1 MDTGLRRA
9 FGYLRPHRAA
19 LGAVLCL
26 SFGGTL
32 VSLAIPY
39 LSKQLVDEALLGRN
53 AAALPRIL
61 AWFAALTL
69 GGALLGAAAGLL
81 YTRVSAEIL
90 FAMRLDLYGH
100 LQHLS
105 PRFFA
110 RVRLGEI
117 LSRINGDLAEV
128 QRTAADTALAW
139 FGNAVFLA
147 GTVAMLAWLDWRMFL
162 LGLAPLPLSV
172 WALTA
177 YRRRLEARAGVVRQA
192 SADIGSFLIET
203 LRGVR
208 FVVTSNAAA
217 REQAAFR
224 GRHDRFVEALM
235 ALQRVSYGGGAAPGL
250 ILSLGT
256 LAVFWY
262 GGGQVIAGA
271 MSAGTLVAFLA
282 YQMRLLPP
290 VQALMGLY
298 TGLATVRVSLRRV
311 EELFAE
317 PVEVRDGAAALGRA
331 RGAIAFQDVSFSFD
345 RQPVL
350 EHASFTVA
358 PGETVAIVGPSG
370 AGKSTIADL
379 LVRLFDPD
387 AGWITLDGIDLR
399 ALRLADLRRNVVLV
413 DQEPFFFHATVGEN
427 LRYLRPDASA
437 AEVRDAA
444 AAAGIA
450 AFVESLPRG
459 YDTVM
464 GEEGAA
470 FSAGE
475 RQRLALARALLAA
488 PAVLVL
494 DEPSAALD
502 PASERRLLAGYQDMM
517 RGRTVVVITHRPE
530 LARAADRV
538 LRLEGARLTEVAVS
552 AL

>member
-1 MDTGLRRA
+1 MTTDLRRA
-9 FGYLRPHRAA
+9 FGYLKPHRAA
-19 LGAVLCL
+19 LACVLAL
-26 SFGGTL
+26 SLGGTL
-32 VSLAIPY
+32 LSLAIPY
-39 LSKQLVDEALLGRN
+39 LSKQLVDEALVGRN
-53 AAALPRIL
+53 AGALVRIL
-61 AWFAALTL
+61 GWFVALTL
-69 GGALLGAAAGLL
+69 GGAALSAATGLL
-81 YTRVSAEIL
+81 YTRISAEIL
-90 FAMRLDLYGH
+90 FAMRLDLYRH
-100 LQHLS
+100 LQQLS

-110 RVRLGEI
+110 RMRLGEI

-128 QRTAADTALAW
+128 QRTASDTALAW
-139 FGNAVFLA
+139 FGNAAFLA
-147 GTVAMLAWLDWRMFL
+147 GTLAMLAWLDWRMFL
-162 LGLAPLPLSV
+162 LSLAPLPFSV

-177 YRRRLEARAGVVRQA
+177 YRRRLEARAGAVRQA

-208 FVVTSNAAA
+208 FVVTANAAA

-224 GRHDRFVEALM
+224 ARHGRFVHGLM
-235 ALQRVSYGGGAAPGL
+235 ALQRISYGGGAAPGL

-256 LAVFWY
+256 MAVFWY
-262 GGGQVIAGA
+262 GGSRVIAGA
-271 MSAGTLVAFLA
+271 MSVGTLVAFLA

-298 TGLATVRVSLRRV
+298 TGLATVRVSLGRV

-317 PVEVRDGAAALGRA
+317 RIEVRDGATPLGRA
-331 RGAIAFQDVSFSFD
+331 RGGIVFAGVSFSFD
-345 RQPVL
+345 RQPLL
-350 EHASFTVA
+350 EDANFAIA

-387 AGWITLDGIDLR
+387 AGAITLDGMELR

-413 DQEPFFFHATVGEN
+413 DQEPFFFHATIAEN
-427 LRYLRPDASA
+427 LRYLKPDASD
-437 AEVRDAA
+437 AEVRAAA

-450 AFVESLPRG
+450 EFLDALPCG
-459 YDTVM
+459 YQTVM
-464 GEEGAA
+464 GEEGVA
-470 FSAGE
+470 FSTGE
-475 RQRLALARALLAA
+475 RQRLALARALLAD

-502 PASERRLLAGYQDMM
+502 AESEQRILAGYREKM
-517 RGRTVVVITHRPE
+517 RGRTVIVITHRAE

-538 LRLEGARLTEVAVS
+538 LRLEGARVTEVAVS
-552 AL
+552 AT